1 MIARM
6 HADWIQILTSVAP
19 FLILLALW
27 FFLLQRMRSG
37 NATYQKKYIDPM
49 QAMIRSE
56 ILPEIALLRE
66 SVDKLRTQIDPR
78 A

>member
-1 MIARM
+1 
-6 HADWIQILTSVAP
+6 
-19 FLILLALW
+19 
-27 FFLLQRMRSG
+27 MRSG